1 MSWSVR
7 RDLLFIGN
15 IRFIIQIRIYFSIV
29 LATLVRPFTA
39 MGVPRWWHRF
49 SYLVE
54 DLFSV
59 HGMFYIILNNYLLV
73 NSFIGGLKILWG
85 GWVYGIS
92 TGLYPHLS
100 HVPITKPL
108 GRLDRRQLVCRNR
121 AARAVPIT
129 KPLGRLDRQQSMLA
143 DISRRNSSQLLSHWA
158 GWIDSPGKIRNN
170 YSSLCYH
177 SAKRSKAV
185 GTYPFPE
192 V

>member
-59 HGMFYIILNNYLLV
+59 HGMFYIIQKTIYLSIVFIDDLKFFVGRAPPLPTLEYNNGNTATPTV
-73 NSFIGGLKILWG
+73 T
-85 GWVYGIS
+85 V
-92 TGLYPHLS
+92 
-100 HVPITKPL
+100 
-108 GRLDRRQLVCRNR
+108 
-121 AARAVPIT
+121 
-129 KPLGRLDRQQSMLA
+129 
-143 DISRRNSSQLLSHWA
+143 
-158 GWIDSPGKIRNN
+158 
-170 YSSLCYH
+170 
-177 SAKRSKAV
+177 
-185 GTYPFPE
+185 
-192 V
+192 